1 MGFKEVMALRQ
12 GGNLIEALKL
22 AREDYAISQDQWS
35 ASALFWVLK
44 DMASEMIAEK
54 NTSDASILIEEME
67 QIVGNM
73 GATTN
78 VAMEAL
84 AGLQREVVPYF
95 NELASMADEIGKTK
109 NRNRI
114 KEIFLEV
121 TEWFAEDEG
130 SLPDEALHED
140 YAKVLYGYLDCY
152 YQHITYEVFEEIYD
166 KYLSLKNQRPSQ
178 MHSRFLRLGLAAKRF
193 FAHRLDFSN
202 LVAKWDLS
210 KLTSKDWERGKI
222 SATEISKSLAEEV
235 LFEVSS
241 ELVVKEESAEV
252 PQEVQQ
258 LLVDALIAFPED
270 EVVQLVQARMIVK
283 AGDQKSG
290 LERYEQIL
298 QDIEVPMAWAEYA
311 FLVEGNDELRMAALS
326 MALREEKNEYQVY
339 LTKTRLELARILI
352 DRELYS
358 SALRELAL
366 VAQICLEKSFE
377 LPERHQ
383 MLMQKI
389 PANTE
394 QNKEN
399 KELYYQWS
407 RPVLAHIFRAIPDII
422 VMVYDVMAMRLKEEN
437 QVVPMLKLITPQG
450 KTSLVTPKEAG
461 VLPGDNRGRIYEV
474 KLQER
479 HRKHTRVVLLTLRD
493 DIDPLEEFPTQVGII
508 NGYSE
513 SMHAYHVMDS
523 NSRHHYLN
531 GSPNEYMQGEFIKF
545 VILTENQQRKNQP
558 PTPPREY
565 IYHVERINPQEA
577 ILIFDPIKARV
588 EQVRGDNYYLRT
600 ERGIPSVVNQSVA
613 PVELEPGE
621 NIIIRGFQQRYKDRN
636 TGQVTYSFVTLAIEP
651 YFE

>member
-12 GGNLIEALKL
+12 GGNLTEALVL
-22 AREDYAISQDQWS
+22 AREDYATRQDQWS

-54 NTSDASILIEEME
+54 NTSDASSLIAEME

-84 AGLQREVVPYF
+84 AVLQKEVIPYF
-95 NELASMADEIGKTK
+95 NELASLANEIEKTK

-114 KEIFLEV
+114 KEIFAQV
-121 TEWFAEDEG
+121 TEWFTGENG
-130 SLPDEALHED
+130 NYPDEALHED
-140 YAKVLYGYLDCY
+140 YARVLFAYLDCY
-152 YQHITYEVFEEIYD
+152 YQHIPYEEFQEIYSR
-166 KYLSLKNQRPSQ
+166 YLDLKNLRPSQ
-178 MHSRFLRLGLAAKRF
+178 IHSKFLKLGLSAKRTF
-193 FAHRLDFSN
+193 GHHLDFSD
-202 LVAKWDLS
+202 LVSRWDLS
-210 KLTSKDWERGKI
+210 MLTASDWEQRKMG
-222 SATEISKSLAEEV
+222 ANEVRKSLAEEV

-241 ELVVKEESAEV
+241 EFVVREDQVEV
-252 PQEVQQ
+252 PQAIQQ
-258 LLVDALIAFPED
+258 LLVDALIAFPD
-270 EVVQLVQARMIVK
+270 DPVVQLVQARAIVMG
-283 AGDQKSG
+283 GDSKEG
-290 LERYEQIL
+290 IERYEQIL
-298 QDIEVPMAWAEYA
+298 QDIEVPMAWSEYA
-311 FLVEGNDELRMAALS
+311 FLIEDNDELRMAALS
-326 MALREEKNEYQVY
+326 MALREEKDEYLPY
-339 LTKTRLELARILI
+339 LKRTRLDLARLLI
-352 DRELYS
+352 DRKLYAN
-358 SALRELAL
+358 ALRELSL
-366 VAQICLEKSFE
+366 VAQICLEKSTE
-377 LPERHQ
+377 LPKEHEK
-383 MLMQKI
+383 LMKKI
-389 PANTE
+389 PAGTE
-394 QNKEN
+394 QSKEN

-407 RPVLAHIFRAIPDII
+407 RPVLSHIFRALPDII

-461 VLPGDNRGRIYEV
+461 ILPGDNRGRIYEV

-479 HRKHTRVVLLTLRD
+479 HRKHTRVVLLTHRE
-493 DIDPLEEFPTQVGII
+493 DIDPLAEFPTQVGII

-513 SMHAYHVMDS
+513 SMHAYHLMDS

-531 GSPNEYMQGEFIKF
+531 GQPNEYMQGEFIKF

-565 IYHVERINPQEA
+565 IYHVERIDPQEA
-577 ILIFDPIKARV
+577 ILSFDPIKATV

-600 ERGIPSVVNQSVA
+600 ERNVQSIVNQSVA
-613 PVELEPGE
+613 PVELELGE
-621 NIIIRGFQQRYKDRN
+621 NVIIRGFQQRYKDRH

>member
-12 GGNLIEALKL
+12 EGNLTEALNL
-22 AREDYAISQDQWS
+22 AREDYAMSHDQWS

-44 DMASEMIAEK
+44 DMATVMIAEK
-54 NTSDASILIEEME
+54 NTLDASILIEEME

-84 AGLQREVVPYF
+84 ATLKKEVVPYF
-95 NELASMADEIGKTK
+95 NELASMADEIVRSK
-109 NRNRI
+109 NRSRI
-114 KEIFLEV
+114 KEIYLEV
-121 TEWFAEDEG
+121 TEWFAEG
-130 SLPDEALHED
+130 ALPDEVLHED
-140 YAKVLYGYLDCY
+140 YARILYAYLDCY
-152 YQHITYEVFEEIYD
+152 YQHIPYETFEEIYS
-166 KYLSLKNQRPSQ
+166 KYLDLRNQRPSQ
-178 MHSRFLRLGLAAKRF
+178 LHSKFLRLGLAAKRYF
-193 FAHRLDFSN
+193 SYRLNFCD
-202 LVAKWDLS
+202 LITKWDLS
-210 KLTSKDWERGKI
+210 MLTASDWERGKI
-222 SATEISKSLAEEV
+222 SPTEIRKSLAEEV
-235 LFEVSS
+235 LFEISS
-241 ELVVKEESAEV
+241 ELVVNEAVEV
-252 PQEVQQ
+252 PQDIQQ

-270 EVVQLVQARMIVK
+270 EIAQLVQVRMIVMAGDMK
-283 AGDQKSG
+283 AGI
-290 LERYEQIL
+290 ERYEQLL

-311 FLVEGNDELRMAALS
+311 FLVEDNDELRMAALS
-326 MALREEKNEYQVY
+326 MALREEKDEYQVY

-358 SALRELAL
+358 NALRELAL
-366 VAQICLEKSFE
+366 VGQVCLEKSFVV
-377 LPERHQ
+377 PEEHER
-383 MLMQKI
+383 LMKKI
-389 PANTE
+389 PAGTE

-407 RPVLAHIFRAIPDII
+407 RPVLAHIFRALPDTI

-461 VLPGDNRGRIYEV
+461 ILPGDNRGRIYEV

-479 HRKHTRVVLLTLRD
+479 HRKHTRVVLLTFRD
-493 DIDPLEEFPTQVGII
+493 DIDPLEEFPTQVGMI

-513 SMHAYHVMDS
+513 SMHAYHVMDC

-531 GSPNEYMQGEFIKF
+531 GLPNEYIQGEFIKF

-565 IYHVERINPQEA
+565 IYHVERVNPQEA
-577 ILIFDPIKARV
+577 ILTFDPIKATV
-588 EQVRGDNYYLRT
+588 EQVRGDSYYLRT

-613 PVELEPGE
+613 PVELEPGD
-621 NIIIRGFQQRYKDRN
+621 NVIIRGFQQRYKDRI
-636 TGQVTYSFVTLAIEP
+636 TGQATYSFVTLAIEP
-651 YFE
+651 FFG